1 MHVLK
6 KYKAVLLSGLLVV
19 VFCVAAY
26 CAVGRADSADSQYT
40 YAEHI
45 FQDDTVNEINIE
57 IDEADW
63 QDMLENPLEE
73 EYHKANITING
84 ETVGNVAIRTKGNNS
99 LTSVASSDSD
109 RYSFKID
116 FDYYD
121 DNSNYYG
128 LKKLCLNNNYSDNS
142 SMREYISYKIMG
154 ELGLDVPQCG
164 YSNITVNGEEWGL
177 YLAVEAIDETF
188 LETHFDD
195 ATGDLYKPEG
205 QDGTGADLV
214 YDGDDISSYTGLNL
228 KTNEDTSDGK
238 EIIALMKAL
247 EDGENLEDLLDV
259 ESALKYIAAN
269 VALANFDSYL
279 GNTTHNY
286 YLYEEDGYFTVIP
299 WDMNLAFGGFGG
311 GRRANPNAPRKGGD
325 IRVSLVLSF
334 MEAVHGCTK
343 TVSVNRQDTCPE
355 CGGTGAAKGTSPE
368 TCPDCHGSGYVT
380 VQQRTPFGVMQS
392 SQPCSRCGGKGKII
406 KSPCSKCH
414 GSGKTS
420 STKRVEV
427 KVPAGIDDD
436 QSMRLTGLGD
446 AGLNGGPSG
455 DLIVIVT
462 VRPDAMFER
471 DRFDVHVTVPVTY
484 SQAVLG
490 AEVVVPTIDGK
501 VQYTVPEGT
510 QSGTTF
516 RLRGK
521 GIQYVNGRGRG
532 DQYVKV
538 VVEIPK
544 KLTKTQRDALKKFED
559 TLKDDNYEQ
568 RKGFFKSL
576 RDKFENG

>member
-1 MHVLK
+1 MADKRDYYEVLGVPKTASDDEIKSAYRKLAK
-6 KYKAVLLSGLLVV
+6 KYHPDLNPGDKAAEEKFKEVGEAYEILSDKDK
-19 VFCVAAY
+19 
-26 CAVGRADSADSQYT
+26 RA
-40 YAEHI
+40 
-45 FQDDTVNEINIE
+45 
-57 IDEADW
+57 
-63 QDMLENPLEE
+63 
-73 EYHKANITING
+73 
-84 ETVGNVAIRTKGNNS
+84 
-99 LTSVASSDSD
+99 
-109 RYSFKID
+109 RYDQFGHAGVD
-116 FDYYD
+116 P
-121 DNSNYYG
+121 NYG
-128 LKKLCLNNNYSDNS
+128 AGAGGGFGGGFGGGVDL
-142 SMREYISYKIMG
+142 
-154 ELGLDVPQCG
+154 
-164 YSNITVNGEEWGL
+164 
-177 YLAVEAIDETF
+177 
-188 LETHFDD
+188 
-195 ATGDLYKPEG
+195 GDLFG
-205 QDGTGADLV
+205 DLF
-214 YDGDDISSYTGLNL
+214 GG
-228 KTNEDTSDGK
+228 G
-238 EIIALMKAL
+238 
-247 EDGENLEDLLDV
+247 
-259 ESALKYIAAN
+259 
-269 VALANFDSYL
+269 
-279 GNTTHNY
+279 
-286 YLYEEDGYFTVIP
+286 
-299 WDMNLAFGGFGG
+299 FGGFGG

-501 VQYTVPEGT
+501 ISYNMPEGT
-510 QSGTTF
+510 QPDTIF

-521 GIQYVNGRGRG
+521 GIPNVNGRGRG
-532 DQYVKV
+532 DQFVKV
-538 VVEIPK
+538 KIEIPRN
-544 KLTKTQRDALKKFED
+544 LTSEQ
-559 TLKDDNYEQ
+559 KDILRRFDDSAEEAQYKEK
-568 RKGFFKSL
+568 KGFFEKMKDL
-576 RDKFENG
+576 FK